1 MGEYRYRENVKRGM
15 AFVLAII
22 LGGMAFLPGFPVFPA
37 KAAPASGQ
45 QTTLTTAH
53 GDTLL
58 GHKLYC
64 IDKGGYAIWGIA
76 EKGDLYE
83 AHRPSQASVPLSSQE
98 QKYVFWA
105 MLSLRAAL
113 GDEKANTFIRAINVA
128 AKAQGKPEI
137 IKMVS
142 EEDLKT
148 ILYVPVVRAKYP
160 WLEAAASNSEA
171 YMQMGGM
178 LSGGGSGKENTG
190 VGGGKIPNVIASS
203 TSLGTAKQ
211 VDAATL
217 TLSFAPDGSDWDF
230 IRSVPLEFSNNDGV
244 SFSPV
249 PTDGWTYTKTDSQIV
264 FKNPNPKPSKAL
276 IRFRVEGTPYASGG
290 GGYAS
295 AEEAIDQSLQI
306 WECVTCSGTHGGGTP
321 AKSDPWIHQRMA
333 WMELGMVPVNYFAA
347 LAGDPTPVPEQ
358 GGIQFEVFRHEE
370 DFTSTYNLQMYKYD
384 HETGKAL
391 EGARFG
397 FFERF
402 DDKNRVNTERD
413 GAAELYEGG
422 EPYASHYQDEPV
434 LWDGF
439 RQVGSAVTDGDGYAS
454 QTVEH
459 GYHYDKTFCDGH
471 PAPAFVPVPEEEE
484 DEEGEVINEDEIEA
498 AQAENIRLAN
508 SWLLCEEECERK
520 AGGDFEGVH
529 FHWIMEEVD
538 AGEIEGIASD
548 GGSEGETPDAG
559 PTTGADGETSYAKS
573 GCQEDCGQTYEKF
586 ISMKYSYTWKEFK
599 ARDGYILH
607 DEHADDLP
615 IEIITTDAS
624 EHGANAAF
632 GGGYSRDVVL
642 GTKSVRRSQGIGE
655 AFGNQNGESEAKAGI
670 SEKNGWDRRSASGW
684 TIRENLAAFLGE
696 SPAFPGP
703 LKMRVLPQ
711 RVVLFTAL
719 DAALLGKGTP
729 SEAEIGEKPQ
739 DTGSKAGRN
748 RSKTSE
754 NKQDINEKGRKLTQE
769 KKEAT
774 ASEMKVSISERLVNR
789 VQKGFVFID
798 EADDDLEEAEKAERA
813 SIRRYM
819 ATGSD
824 LLTTEA
830 GFYTSWHL
838 PSSLYQNPQLSQ
850 RTETLASAAEE
861 SLFSPAYESAL
872 VSASVG
878 SAIEP
883 GSAGNFSHCNGADG
897 GKDAW
902 RIYDHRTEGEVHIN
916 KKDLDLK
923 RGENESYNALGDAQ
937 GDATLEGAVYGLF
950 AAEDLLHPDGKTG
963 VVYRANHLVAVATT
977 DKNGDASF
985 LACTEAPGRT
995 YDYSKGTI
1003 ADAADGWRKKAPGNL
1018 YTQDAAIDDY
1028 TADKAWE
1035 RIYYNNTS
1043 KNGNAWI
1050 GRPLLMGEYYVKELS
1065 RSEGFELS
1073 IGNKLHAVTNL
1084 G

>member
-148 ILYVPVVRAKYP
+148 ILYVPAVRAKYP

-190 VGGGKIPNVIASS
+190 VGGGKIPDVIASS

-249 PTDGWTYTKTDSQIV
+249 PTDGWTYTKTDSQII

-358 GGIQFEVFRHEE
+358 GGIRFEVFRHEE

-484 DEEGEVINEDEIEA
+484 DEEGEVINEEEIEA

-508 SWLLCEEECERK
+508 SWLLCEEECEEK

-655 AFGNQNGESEAKAGI
+655 ASGNQNGESAG
-670 SEKNGWDRRSASGW
+670 K
-684 TIRENLAAFLGE
+684 
-696 SPAFPGP
+696 SPVFPG
-703 LKMRVLPQ
+703 LLEMRVLPQ
-711 RVVLFTAL
+711 RMVLFTAL
-719 DAALLGKGTP
+719 DAALLGKATP
-729 SEAEIGEKPQ
+729 SEAEIGEKSQ
-739 DTGSKAGRN
+739 DTGNKAGRKRN
-748 RSKTSE
+748 KTSE
-754 NKQDINEKGRKLTQE
+754 NEQDINEKDRKLTQE

-798 EADDDLEEAEKAERA
+798 EADDDLEEAEKAERE

-830 GFYTSWHL
+830 GFYTSWHS
-838 PSSLYQNPQLSQ
+838 PSLLYQNPQLSQ
-850 RTETLASAAEE
+850 RTETLAGAAAE
-861 SLFSPAYESAL
+861 SLFFPAYESAL

-897 GKDAW
+897 EKDAW

-923 RGENESYNALGDAQ
+923 QGENESYNALGDSQ
-937 GDATLEGAVYGLF
+937 G
-950 AAEDLLHPDGKTG
+950 
-963 VVYRANHLVAVATT
+963 
-977 DKNGDASF
+977 
-985 LACTEAPGRT
+985 
-995 YDYSKGTI
+995 
-1003 ADAADGWRKKAPGNL
+1003 
-1018 YTQDAAIDDY
+1018 
-1028 TADKAWE
+1028 
-1035 RIYYNNTS
+1035 RI
-1043 KNGNAWI
+1043 K
-1050 GRPLLMGEYYVKELS
+1050 
-1065 RSEGFELS
+1065 
-1073 IGNKLHAVTNL
+1073 
-1084 G
+1084 

>member
-15 AFVLAII
+15 AFALAII
-22 LGGMAFLPGFPVFPA
+22 LGGMAFLPGFPAFPA
-37 KAAPASGQ
+37 KAAPAIGQ
-45 QTTLTTAH
+45 QTALTTAH

-148 ILYVPVVRAKYP
+148 ILYVPAVRAKYP
-160 WLEAAASNSEA
+160 WLEAAVSNSEA

-370 DFTSTYNLQMYKYD
+370 DFASTYNLQMYKYD

-559 PTTGADGETSYAKS
+559 PMTGADGETSYAKS

-607 DEHADDLP
+607 DRHADDLP

-624 EHGANAAF
+624 EHGANASF
-632 GGGYSRDVVL
+632 GGGHSRDVAL
-642 GTKSVRRSQGIGE
+642 GTKSVRRSQGIGDALE
-655 AFGNQNGESEAKAGI
+655 NRNEESAGKTGFFGKIGLDDQ
-670 SEKNGWDRRSASGW
+670 SAPGG
-684 TIRENLAAFLGE
+684 TIWENLTTLPGE
-696 SPAFPGP
+696 EAVFPES

-711 RVVLFTAL
+711 RIVLFTAL
-719 DAALLGKGTP
+719 DAALLREATP
-729 SEAEIGEKPQ
+729 SEE
-739 DTGSKAGRN
+739 
-748 RSKTSE
+748 
-754 NKQDINEKGRKLTQE
+754 
-769 KKEAT
+769 EAT

-830 GFYTSWHL
+830 GFYTSWHS

-850 RTETLASAAEE
+850 RTETLAGAAAE
-861 SLFSPAYESAL
+861 SLFFPAYESAL

-897 GKDAW
+897 EKDAW

-923 RGENESYNALGDAQ
+923 KGENESYNALGDSQ

-963 VVYRANHLVAVATT
+963 VVYRAQSSGGGGDDRQKWRCLVSGMYRGAGA
-977 DKNGDASF
+977 
-985 LACTEAPGRT
+985 
-995 YDYSKGTI
+995 
-1003 ADAADGWRKKAPGNL
+1003 NL
-1018 YTQDAAIDDY
+1018 
-1028 TADKAWE
+1028 
-1035 RIYYNNTS
+1035 
-1043 KNGNAWI
+1043 
-1050 GRPLLMGEYYVKELS
+1050 
-1065 RSEGFELS
+1065 
-1073 IGNKLHAVTNL
+1073 
-1084 G
+1084 

>member
-22 LGGMAFLPGFPVFPA
+22 LGGMAFLPGFPVFPV

-137 IKMVS
+137 IRMVS

-148 ILYVPVVRAKYP
+148 ILYVPAVRAKYP

-190 VGGGKIPNVIASS
+190 VGGGKIPDVIASS

-249 PTDGWTYTKTDSQIV
+249 PTDGWTYTKTDSQII

-295 AEEAIDQSLQI
+295 AEEVIDQSLQI

-347 LAGDPTPVPEQ
+347 LAGEPTPVPEQ

-422 EPYASHYQDEPV
+422 EPYASHYQDELV

-459 GYHYDKTFCDGH
+459 GYHYD
-471 PAPAFVPVPEEEE
+471 
-484 DEEGEVINEDEIEA
+484 
-498 AQAENIRLAN
+498 
-508 SWLLCEEECERK
+508 
-520 AGGDFEGVH
+520 
-529 FHWIMEEVD
+529 
-538 AGEIEGIASD
+538 
-548 GGSEGETPDAG
+548 
-559 PTTGADGETSYAKS
+559 
-573 GCQEDCGQTYEKF
+573 
-586 ISMKYSYTWKEFK
+586 
-599 ARDGYILH
+599 
-607 DEHADDLP
+607 
-615 IEIITTDAS
+615 
-624 EHGANAAF
+624 
-632 GGGYSRDVVL
+632 
-642 GTKSVRRSQGIGE
+642 
-655 AFGNQNGESEAKAGI
+655 
-670 SEKNGWDRRSASGW
+670 
-684 TIRENLAAFLGE
+684 
-696 SPAFPGP
+696 
-703 LKMRVLPQ
+703 
-711 RVVLFTAL
+711 
-719 DAALLGKGTP
+719 
-729 SEAEIGEKPQ
+729 
-739 DTGSKAGRN
+739 
-748 RSKTSE
+748 
-754 NKQDINEKGRKLTQE
+754 
-769 KKEAT
+769 
-774 ASEMKVSISERLVNR
+774 
-789 VQKGFVFID
+789 
-798 EADDDLEEAEKAERA
+798 
-813 SIRRYM
+813 
-819 ATGSD
+819 
-824 LLTTEA
+824 
-830 GFYTSWHL
+830 
-838 PSSLYQNPQLSQ
+838 
-850 RTETLASAAEE
+850 
-861 SLFSPAYESAL
+861 
-872 VSASVG
+872 
-878 SAIEP
+878 
-883 GSAGNFSHCNGADG
+883 
-897 GKDAW
+897 
-902 RIYDHRTEGEVHIN
+902 
-916 KKDLDLK
+916 
-923 RGENESYNALGDAQ
+923 
-937 GDATLEGAVYGLF
+937 
-950 AAEDLLHPDGKTG
+950 
-963 VVYRANHLVAVATT
+963 
-977 DKNGDASF
+977 
-985 LACTEAPGRT
+985 
-995 YDYSKGTI
+995 
-1003 ADAADGWRKKAPGNL
+1003 
-1018 YTQDAAIDDY
+1018 
-1028 TADKAWE
+1028 
-1035 RIYYNNTS
+1035 
-1043 KNGNAWI
+1043 
-1050 GRPLLMGEYYVKELS
+1050 
-1065 RSEGFELS
+1065 
-1073 IGNKLHAVTNL
+1073 
-1084 G
+1084 

>member
-1 MGEYRYRENVKRGM
+1 M
-15 AFVLAII
+15 
-22 LGGMAFLPGFPVFPA
+22 
-37 KAAPASGQ
+37 
-45 QTTLTTAH
+45 
-53 GDTLL
+53 
-58 GHKLYC
+58 
-64 IDKGGYAIWGIA
+64 
-76 EKGDLYE
+76 
-83 AHRPSQASVPLSSQE
+83 
-98 QKYVFWA
+98 
-105 MLSLRAAL
+105 
-113 GDEKANTFIRAINVA
+113 
-128 AKAQGKPEI
+128 
-137 IKMVS
+137 
-142 EEDLKT
+142 
-148 ILYVPVVRAKYP
+148 
-160 WLEAAASNSEA
+160 
-171 YMQMGGM
+171 
-178 LSGGGSGKENTG
+178 
-190 VGGGKIPNVIASS
+190 
-203 TSLGTAKQ
+203 
-211 VDAATL
+211 
-217 TLSFAPDGSDWDF
+217 
-230 IRSVPLEFSNNDGV
+230 
-244 SFSPV
+244 
-249 PTDGWTYTKTDSQIV
+249 
-264 FKNPNPKPSKAL
+264 
-276 IRFRVEGTPYASGG
+276 EGTPYASGG

-306 WECVTCSGTHGGGTP
+306 WECVTCSETHGGGTP

-347 LAGDPTPVPEQ
+347 LAGAPTPVPEQ

-471 PAPAFVPVPEEEE
+471 PAPTFVPVPEEEE

-508 SWLLCEEECERK
+508 SWLLCEEECEGK

-529 FHWIMEEVD
+529 FHWMMEEVD
-538 AGEIEGIASD
+538 AGEIESIASD

-607 DEHADDLP
+607 DRHADDLP

-642 GTKSVRRSQGIGE
+642 GTKSVRKSQGIGE
-655 AFGNQNGESEAKAGI
+655 ASENQNGESAGKTGI
-670 SEKNGWDRRSASGW
+670 SGKNGWDRRSPSGW

-696 SPAFPGP
+696 SPVFPGP

-719 DAALLGKGTP
+719 DAALLGKATP

-754 NKQDINEKGRKLTQE
+754 NEQDINEKGRKLTQE

-798 EADDDLEEAEKAERA
+798 EADDD
-813 SIRRYM
+813 
-819 ATGSD
+819 
-824 LLTTEA
+824 
-830 GFYTSWHL
+830 
-838 PSSLYQNPQLSQ
+838 
-850 RTETLASAAEE
+850 
-861 SLFSPAYESAL
+861 
-872 VSASVG
+872 
-878 SAIEP
+878 
-883 GSAGNFSHCNGADG
+883 
-897 GKDAW
+897 
-902 RIYDHRTEGEVHIN
+902 
-916 KKDLDLK
+916 
-923 RGENESYNALGDAQ
+923 
-937 GDATLEGAVYGLF
+937 
-950 AAEDLLHPDGKTG
+950 
-963 VVYRANHLVAVATT
+963 
-977 DKNGDASF
+977 
-985 LACTEAPGRT
+985 
-995 YDYSKGTI
+995 
-1003 ADAADGWRKKAPGNL
+1003 
-1018 YTQDAAIDDY
+1018 
-1028 TADKAWE
+1028 
-1035 RIYYNNTS
+1035 
-1043 KNGNAWI
+1043 
-1050 GRPLLMGEYYVKELS
+1050 
-1065 RSEGFELS
+1065 
-1073 IGNKLHAVTNL
+1073 
-1084 G
+1084 

>member
-105 MLSLRAAL
+105 MLSLKAAL

-148 ILYVPVVRAKYP
+148 ILYVPAVRAKYP

-249 PTDGWTYTKTDSQIV
+249 PTDGWTYIKTDSQIV

-397 FFERF
+397 FFECF

-471 PAPAFVPVPEEEE
+471 PAPVFVPVPEEEE

-559 PTTGADGETSYAKS
+559 PMTGADGETSYAKS

-655 AFGNQNGESEAKAGI
+655 ALENRNEESAGKTGFFGRIGLDAQSAPGGTIWKNLTNLPGEDAV
-670 SEKNGWDRRSASGW
+670 
-684 TIRENLAAFLGE
+684 FPE
-696 SPAFPGP
+696 S

-711 RVVLFTAL
+711 RIVLFTAL
-719 DAALLGKGTP
+719 DAALLREATP
-729 SEAEIGEKPQ
+729 SEE
-739 DTGSKAGRN
+739 
-748 RSKTSE
+748 
-754 NKQDINEKGRKLTQE
+754 
-769 KKEAT
+769 EAT
-774 ASEMKVSISERLVNR
+774 ASEMKVSISDHLVNR

-798 EADDDLEEAEKAERA
+798 EADDDLEEAEKAERE
-813 SIRRYM
+813 SIRRYT

-830 GFYTSWHL
+830 DFYTSWHS
-838 PSSLYQNPQLSQ
+838 PSLLYRNPQLSQ
-850 RTETLASAAEE
+850 RTETLAGAAAE
-861 SLFSPAYESAL
+861 SLFFPAYEAAL

-897 GKDAW
+897 EKDAW

-923 RGENESYNALGDAQ
+923 KGENESYNALGDAQ

-1035 RIYYNNTS
+1035 RIYYNNTEWKCLDWTPAS
-1043 KNGNAWI
+1043 DGGILCQGIKPIRG
-1050 GRPLLMGEYYVKELS
+1050 L
-1065 RSEGFELS
+1065 
-1073 IGNKLHAVTNL
+1073 
-1084 G
+1084 

>member
-15 AFVLAII
+15 AFALAII

-148 ILYVPVVRAKYP
+148 ILYVPAVRAKYP

-178 LSGGGSGKENTG
+178 LSGGGSRKENTG

-370 DFTSTYNLQMYKYD
+370 DFASTYNLQMYKYD

-498 AQAENIRLAN
+498 AQAENIRL
-508 SWLLCEEECERK
+508 
-520 AGGDFEGVH
+520 
-529 FHWIMEEVD
+529 
-538 AGEIEGIASD
+538 
-548 GGSEGETPDAG
+548 PD
-559 PTTGADGETSYAKS
+559 PT
-573 GCQEDCGQTYEKF
+573 
-586 ISMKYSYTWKEFK
+586 
-599 ARDGYILH
+599 
-607 DEHADDLP
+607 
-615 IEIITTDAS
+615 
-624 EHGANAAF
+624 
-632 GGGYSRDVVL
+632 
-642 GTKSVRRSQGIGE
+642 
-655 AFGNQNGESEAKAGI
+655 
-670 SEKNGWDRRSASGW
+670 
-684 TIRENLAAFLGE
+684 
-696 SPAFPGP
+696 
-703 LKMRVLPQ
+703 
-711 RVVLFTAL
+711 
-719 DAALLGKGTP
+719 
-729 SEAEIGEKPQ
+729 
-739 DTGSKAGRN
+739 
-748 RSKTSE
+748 
-754 NKQDINEKGRKLTQE
+754 
-769 KKEAT
+769 
-774 ASEMKVSISERLVNR
+774 
-789 VQKGFVFID
+789 
-798 EADDDLEEAEKAERA
+798 
-813 SIRRYM
+813 
-819 ATGSD
+819 
-824 LLTTEA
+824 
-830 GFYTSWHL
+830 
-838 PSSLYQNPQLSQ
+838 
-850 RTETLASAAEE
+850 
-861 SLFSPAYESAL
+861 
-872 VSASVG
+872 
-878 SAIEP
+878 
-883 GSAGNFSHCNGADG
+883 
-897 GKDAW
+897 
-902 RIYDHRTEGEVHIN
+902 
-916 KKDLDLK
+916 
-923 RGENESYNALGDAQ
+923 
-937 GDATLEGAVYGLF
+937 
-950 AAEDLLHPDGKTG
+950 
-963 VVYRANHLVAVATT
+963 
-977 DKNGDASF
+977 
-985 LACTEAPGRT
+985 
-995 YDYSKGTI
+995 
-1003 ADAADGWRKKAPGNL
+1003 
-1018 YTQDAAIDDY
+1018 
-1028 TADKAWE
+1028 
-1035 RIYYNNTS
+1035 
-1043 KNGNAWI
+1043 
-1050 GRPLLMGEYYVKELS
+1050 
-1065 RSEGFELS
+1065 
-1073 IGNKLHAVTNL
+1073 
-1084 G
+1084 

>member
-148 ILYVPVVRAKYP
+148 ILYVPAVRAKYP

-249 PTDGWTYTKTDSQIV
+249 PTDGWTYTKTDSQII

-358 GGIQFEVFRHEE
+358 GGIRFEVFRHEE

-484 DEEGEVINEDEIEA
+484 DEEGEVINEEEIEA

-508 SWLLCEEECERK
+508 SWLLCEEECEKK

-655 AFGNQNGESEAKAGI
+655 ASGNQNGESAG
-670 SEKNGWDRRSASGW
+670 K
-684 TIRENLAAFLGE
+684 
-696 SPAFPGP
+696 SPVFPGP

-729 SEAEIGEKPQ
+729 SEAEIGEKLQ
-739 DTGSKAGRN
+739 DTGNKAGRKRN
-748 RSKTSE
+748 KTSE
-754 NKQDINEKGRKLTQE
+754 NEQDINEKDRKLTQE

-774 ASEMKVSISERLVNR
+774 ASEMKVSISDHLVNR

-798 EADDDLEEAEKAERA
+798 EADDDLEEADKAERE
-813 SIRRYM
+813 SIRRYT

-824 LLTTEA
+824 LLITGA
-830 GFYTSWHL
+830 DFYTSWQS
-838 PSSLYQNPQLSQ
+838 PSSLYQNLQLSQ
-850 RTETLASAAEE
+850 RTETLAGAAAE
-861 SLFSPAYESAL
+861 SLFFPAYESAL

-897 GKDAW
+897 EKDAW

-923 RGENESYNALGDAQ
+923 KGENESYNALGDAQ
-937 GDATLEGAVYGLF
+937 GDATLEGAV
-950 AAEDLLHPDGKTG
+950 
-963 VVYRANHLVAVATT
+963 
-977 DKNGDASF
+977 
-985 LACTEAPGRT
+985 
-995 YDYSKGTI
+995 
-1003 ADAADGWRKKAPGNL
+1003 
-1018 YTQDAAIDDY
+1018 
-1028 TADKAWE
+1028 
-1035 RIYYNNTS
+1035 
-1043 KNGNAWI
+1043 
-1050 GRPLLMGEYYVKELS
+1050 
-1065 RSEGFELS
+1065 
-1073 IGNKLHAVTNL
+1073 
-1084 G
+1084 

>member
-105 MLSLRAAL
+105 MLSLKAAL

-148 ILYVPVVRAKYP
+148 ILYVPAVRAKYP

-249 PTDGWTYTKTDSQIV
+249 PTDGWTYIKTDSQIV

-471 PAPAFVPVPEEEE
+471 PAPVFVPVPEEEE

-559 PTTGADGETSYAKS
+559 PMTGADGETSYAKS

-655 AFGNQNGESEAKAGI
+655 ALENRNEESAGKTGFFGRIGLDAQSAPGGTIWMNLTNLPGEDAV
-670 SEKNGWDRRSASGW
+670 
-684 TIRENLAAFLGE
+684 FPE
-696 SPAFPGP
+696 S

-711 RVVLFTAL
+711 QIVLFTAL
-719 DAALLGKGTP
+719 DAALLREATP
-729 SEAEIGEKPQ
+729 SEE
-739 DTGSKAGRN
+739 
-748 RSKTSE
+748 
-754 NKQDINEKGRKLTQE
+754 
-769 KKEAT
+769 EAT
-774 ASEMKVSISERLVNR
+774 ASEMKVSISDHLVNR

-798 EADDDLEEAEKAERA
+798 EADDDLEEAEKAERE
-813 SIRRYM
+813 SIRRYT

-830 GFYTSWHL
+830 DFYTSWHS
-838 PSSLYQNPQLSQ
+838 PSLLYRNPQLSQ
-850 RTETLASAAEE
+850 RTETLAGAAAE
-861 SLFSPAYESAL
+861 SLFFPAYEAAL

-897 GKDAW
+897 EKDAW
-902 RIYDHRTEGEVHIN
+902 RIYDHRTEGEGHIN

-923 RGENESYNALGDAQ
+923 KGENESYNALGDAQ

-995 YDYSKGTI
+995 YDYSKGQLRMQRMDGERKRREICIHKMRRSMIIRQIKPGSGFIITI
-1003 ADAADGWRKKAPGNL
+1003 RQRMEMPGLDAR
-1018 YTQDAAIDDY
+1018 
-1028 TADKAWE
+1028 
-1035 RIYYNNTS
+1035 
-1043 KNGNAWI
+1043 
-1050 GRPLLMGEYYVKELS
+1050 
-1065 RSEGFELS
+1065 F
-1073 IGNKLHAVTNL
+1073 
-1084 G
+1084 

>member
-1 MGEYRYRENVKRGM
+1 
-15 AFVLAII
+15 
-22 LGGMAFLPGFPVFPA
+22 
-37 KAAPASGQ
+37 
-45 QTTLTTAH
+45 
-53 GDTLL
+53 
-58 GHKLYC
+58 
-64 IDKGGYAIWGIA
+64 
-76 EKGDLYE
+76 
-83 AHRPSQASVPLSSQE
+83 
-98 QKYVFWA
+98 
-105 MLSLRAAL
+105 
-113 GDEKANTFIRAINVA
+113 
-128 AKAQGKPEI
+128 
-137 IKMVS
+137 
-142 EEDLKT
+142 
-148 ILYVPVVRAKYP
+148 
-160 WLEAAASNSEA
+160 
-171 YMQMGGM
+171 MQMGGM
-178 LSGGGSGKENTG
+178 LSGGGNGKENTG

-249 PTDGWTYTKTDSQIV
+249 PTDGWTYTKTDSQII

-321 AKSDPWIHQRMA
+321 AKSDPWIHQRMV
-333 WMELGMVPVNYFAA
+333 WMELGVVPVNYFAA
-347 LAGDPTPVPEQ
+347 LAGAPTPIPEQ

-471 PAPAFVPVPEEEE
+471 PAPTFVPVPEEEE

-508 SWLLCEEECERK
+508 SWLLCEEECEGK

-529 FHWIMEEVD
+529 FHWMMEEVD

-655 AFGNQNGESEAKAGI
+655 ASENQNGESAG
-670 SEKNGWDRRSASGW
+670 K
-684 TIRENLAAFLGE
+684 
-696 SPAFPGP
+696 SPVFPGP

-830 GFYTSWHL
+830 GFYTSWHS

-850 RTETLASAAEE
+850 RTETLAGAAAE
-861 SLFSPAYESAL
+861 SLFFPAYESAF

-897 GKDAW
+897 EKDAW

-923 RGENESYNALGDAQ
+923 KGENESYNALGDSQ
-937 GDATLEGAVYGLF
+937 GGCNAGRCSIWIVCSRRSAASGRENRGSLPGQSSGGGGDDRQKWRCLVSGMYRGAG
-950 AAEDLLHPDGKTG
+950 
-963 VVYRANHLVAVATT
+963 ANL
-977 DKNGDASF
+977 
-985 LACTEAPGRT
+985 
-995 YDYSKGTI
+995 
-1003 ADAADGWRKKAPGNL
+1003 
-1018 YTQDAAIDDY
+1018 
-1028 TADKAWE
+1028 
-1035 RIYYNNTS
+1035 
-1043 KNGNAWI
+1043 
-1050 GRPLLMGEYYVKELS
+1050 
-1065 RSEGFELS
+1065 
-1073 IGNKLHAVTNL
+1073 
-1084 G
+1084 

>member
-15 AFVLAII
+15 AFALAII
-22 LGGMAFLPGFPVFPA
+22 LGGMAFLPGFPAFPA
-37 KAAPASGQ
+37 KAAPAIGQ
-45 QTTLTTAH
+45 QTALTTAH

-113 GDEKANTFIRAINVA
+113 GDEKANTFIRAINVV

-148 ILYVPVVRAKYP
+148 ILYVPAVRAKYP
-160 WLEAAASNSEA
+160 WLEAAVSNSEA

-559 PTTGADGETSYAKS
+559 PMTGADGETSYAKS

-607 DEHADDLP
+607 DRHADDLP

-624 EHGANAAF
+624 EHGANASF
-632 GGGYSRDVVL
+632 GGGHSRDVAL
-642 GTKSVRRSQGIGE
+642 GTKSVRRSQGIGDALE
-655 AFGNQNGESEAKAGI
+655 NRNEESAGKTGFFGKIGLDDQ
-670 SEKNGWDRRSASGW
+670 SAPGG
-684 TIRENLAAFLGE
+684 TIWENLTTLPGE
-696 SPAFPGP
+696 EAVFPES

-711 RVVLFTAL
+711 RIVLFTAL
-719 DAALLGKGTP
+719 DAALLREATP
-729 SEAEIGEKPQ
+729 SEE
-739 DTGSKAGRN
+739 
-748 RSKTSE
+748 
-754 NKQDINEKGRKLTQE
+754 
-769 KKEAT
+769 EAT
-774 ASEMKVSISERLVNR
+774 ASELKVSISDHLVNR

-798 EADDDLEEAEKAERA
+798 EADDDLEEAEKAERE
-813 SIRRYM
+813 SIRRYT

-830 GFYTSWHL
+830 DFYTSWHS
-838 PSSLYQNPQLSQ
+838 PSLLYQNPQLSQ
-850 RTETLASAAEE
+850 RTETLAGAAEE
-861 SLFSPAYESAL
+861 SLFFPAYESAL

-977 DKNGDASF
+977 DK
-985 LACTEAPGRT
+985 
-995 YDYSKGTI
+995 
-1003 ADAADGWRKKAPGNL
+1003 WRCLVSGMYRGAGANL
-1018 YTQDAAIDDY
+1018 
-1028 TADKAWE
+1028 
-1035 RIYYNNTS
+1035 
-1043 KNGNAWI
+1043 
-1050 GRPLLMGEYYVKELS
+1050 
-1065 RSEGFELS
+1065 
-1073 IGNKLHAVTNL
+1073 
-1084 G
+1084 

>member
-1 MGEYRYRENVKRGM
+1 
-15 AFVLAII
+15 
-22 LGGMAFLPGFPVFPA
+22 
-37 KAAPASGQ
+37 
-45 QTTLTTAH
+45 
-53 GDTLL
+53 
-58 GHKLYC
+58 
-64 IDKGGYAIWGIA
+64 
-76 EKGDLYE
+76 
-83 AHRPSQASVPLSSQE
+83 
-98 QKYVFWA
+98 
-105 MLSLRAAL
+105 
-113 GDEKANTFIRAINVA
+113 
-128 AKAQGKPEI
+128 
-137 IKMVS
+137 
-142 EEDLKT
+142 
-148 ILYVPVVRAKYP
+148 
-160 WLEAAASNSEA
+160 
-171 YMQMGGM
+171 
-178 LSGGGSGKENTG
+178 
-190 VGGGKIPNVIASS
+190 
-203 TSLGTAKQ
+203 
-211 VDAATL
+211 
-217 TLSFAPDGSDWDF
+217 
-230 IRSVPLEFSNNDGV
+230 
-244 SFSPV
+244 
-249 PTDGWTYTKTDSQIV
+249 
-264 FKNPNPKPSKAL
+264 
-276 IRFRVEGTPYASGG
+276 
-290 GGYAS
+290 
-295 AEEAIDQSLQI
+295 
-306 WECVTCSGTHGGGTP
+306 
-321 AKSDPWIHQRMA
+321 
-333 WMELGMVPVNYFAA
+333 MVPVNYFAE

-391 EGARFG
+391 EGSRFG

-471 PAPAFVPVPEEEE
+471 PAPTFVPVPEEEE
-484 DEEGEVINEDEIEA
+484 DEEGEVINEEEIEA

-508 SWLLCEEECERK
+508 SWLLCEEECEGK

-655 AFGNQNGESEAKAGI
+655 ASGNQNGESAG
-670 SEKNGWDRRSASGW
+670 K
-684 TIRENLAAFLGE
+684 
-696 SPAFPGP
+696 SPVFPGP

-711 RVVLFTAL
+711 RMVLFTAL
-719 DAALLGKGTP
+719 DAALLGKATP
-729 SEAEIGEKPQ
+729 SEAEIGEKSQ
-739 DTGSKAGRN
+739 DTGNKAGRKRN
-748 RSKTSE
+748 KTSE
-754 NKQDINEKGRKLTQE
+754 NEQDINEKDRKLTQE

-774 ASEMKVSISERLVNR
+774 ASEMKVSISDHLVNR

-830 GFYTSWHL
+830 GFYTSWHS

-850 RTETLASAAEE
+850 RTETLAGQRARYIS
-861 SLFSPAYESAL
+861 
-872 VSASVG
+872 
-878 SAIEP
+878 I
-883 GSAGNFSHCNGADG
+883 
-897 GKDAW
+897 K
-902 RIYDHRTEGEVHIN
+902 RI
-916 KKDLDLK
+916 
-923 RGENESYNALGDAQ
+923 
-937 GDATLEGAVYGLF
+937 
-950 AAEDLLHPDGKTG
+950 
-963 VVYRANHLVAVATT
+963 
-977 DKNGDASF
+977 
-985 LACTEAPGRT
+985 
-995 YDYSKGTI
+995 
-1003 ADAADGWRKKAPGNL
+1003 
-1018 YTQDAAIDDY
+1018 
-1028 TADKAWE
+1028 
-1035 RIYYNNTS
+1035 
-1043 KNGNAWI
+1043 WI
-1050 GRPLLMGEYYVKELS
+1050 
-1065 RSEGFELS
+1065 
-1073 IGNKLHAVTNL
+1073 
-1084 G
+1084 

>member
-529 FHWIMEEVD
+529 FHWMMEEVD

-655 AFGNQNGESEAKAGI
+655 ASGNQNGESEAKAGI

>member
-22 LGGMAFLPGFPVFPA
+22 LGGMAFLPGFPVFPV

-83 AHRPSQASVPLSSQE
+83 AHCPSQASVPLSSQE

-148 ILYVPVVRAKYP
+148 ILYVPAVRAKYP

-190 VGGGKIPNVIASS
+190 VGGGKIPDVIASS

-249 PTDGWTYTKTDSQIV
+249 PTDGWTYTKTDSQII

-276 IRFRVEGTPYASGG
+276 IRFRVEGTPYALGG

-333 WMELGMVPVNYFAA
+333 WMELGMVPVNYFAE

-471 PAPAFVPVPEEEE
+471 PAPTFVPVPEEEE

-508 SWLLCEEECERK
+508 SWLLCEEECEGK

-529 FHWIMEEVD
+529 FHWMMEEVD

-615 IEIITTDAS
+615 IEIITIDAS

-655 AFGNQNGESEAKAGI
+655 ASGNQNGESEAKAGI
-670 SEKNGWDRRSASGW
+670 SGKNGWERRSASGW
-684 TIRENLAAFLGE
+684 TIRENLAAFLGK
-696 SPAFPGP
+696 SPVFPGP

-711 RVVLFTAL
+711 RMVLFTAL

-729 SEAEIGEKPQ
+729 SEAEIGEKSQ
-739 DTGSKAGRN
+739 DTGNKAGRKRN
-748 RSKTSE
+748 KTSE
-754 NKQDINEKGRKLTQE
+754 NEQDINEKDRKLTQE

-774 ASEMKVSISERLVNR
+774 ASEMKVSISDHLVNR

-798 EADDDLEEAEKAERA
+798 EADDDLEEAEKAERE

-830 GFYTSWHL
+830 GFYTSWHS
-838 PSSLYQNPQLSQ
+838 PSLLYQNPQ
-850 RTETLASAAEE
+850 
-861 SLFSPAYESAL
+861 
-872 VSASVG
+872 
-878 SAIEP
+878 
-883 GSAGNFSHCNGADG
+883 
-897 GKDAW
+897 
-902 RIYDHRTEGEVHIN
+902 
-916 KKDLDLK
+916 
-923 RGENESYNALGDAQ
+923 
-937 GDATLEGAVYGLF
+937 
-950 AAEDLLHPDGKTG
+950 
-963 VVYRANHLVAVATT
+963 
-977 DKNGDASF
+977 
-985 LACTEAPGRT
+985 
-995 YDYSKGTI
+995 
-1003 ADAADGWRKKAPGNL
+1003 
-1018 YTQDAAIDDY
+1018 
-1028 TADKAWE
+1028 
-1035 RIYYNNTS
+1035 
-1043 KNGNAWI
+1043 
-1050 GRPLLMGEYYVKELS
+1050 
-1065 RSEGFELS
+1065 
-1073 IGNKLHAVTNL
+1073 
-1084 G
+1084 

>member
-37 KAAPASGQ
+37 KAAPASCQ

-105 MLSLRAAL
+105 MLSLKAAL

-148 ILYVPVVRAKYP
+148 ILYVPAVRAKYP

-249 PTDGWTYTKTDSQIV
+249 PTDGWTYIKTDSQIV

-471 PAPAFVPVPEEEE
+471 PAPVFVPVPEEEE

-559 PTTGADGETSYAKS
+559 PMTGADGETSYAKS

-655 AFGNQNGESEAKAGI
+655 ALENRNEESAGKTGFFGRIGLDAQSAPGGTIWMNLTNLPGEDAV
-670 SEKNGWDRRSASGW
+670 
-684 TIRENLAAFLGE
+684 FPE
-696 SPAFPGP
+696 S

-711 RVVLFTAL
+711 QIVLFTAL
-719 DAALLGKGTP
+719 DAALLREATP
-729 SEAEIGEKPQ
+729 SEE
-739 DTGSKAGRN
+739 
-748 RSKTSE
+748 
-754 NKQDINEKGRKLTQE
+754 
-769 KKEAT
+769 EAT
-774 ASEMKVSISERLVNR
+774 ASEMKVSISDHLVNR

-798 EADDDLEEAEKAERA
+798 EADDDLEEAEKAERE
-813 SIRRYM
+813 SIRRYT

-830 GFYTSWHL
+830 DFYTSWHS
-838 PSSLYQNPQLSQ
+838 PSLLYRNPQLSQ
-850 RTETLASAAEE
+850 RTETLAGAAAE
-861 SLFSPAYESAL
+861 SLFFPAYEAAL

-897 GKDAW
+897 EKDAW

-923 RGENESYNALGDAQ
+923 KGENESYNALGDAQ

-1035 RIYYNNTS
+1035 RIYYNNT
-1043 KNGNAWI
+1043 
-1050 GRPLLMGEYYVKELS
+1050 
-1065 RSEGFELS
+1065 
-1073 IGNKLHAVTNL
+1073 
-1084 G
+1084 

>member
-1 MGEYRYRENVKRGM
+1 MDGARNG
-15 AFVLAII
+15 
-22 LGGMAFLPGFPVFPA
+22 
-37 KAAPASGQ
+37 SGQ
-45 QTTLTTAH
+45 LFC
-53 GDTLL
+53 
-58 GHKLYC
+58 C
-64 IDKGGYAIWGIA
+64 IG
-76 EKGDLYE
+76 
-83 AHRPSQASVPLSSQE
+83 
-98 QKYVFWA
+98 
-105 MLSLRAAL
+105 
-113 GDEKANTFIRAINVA
+113 
-128 AKAQGKPEI
+128 
-137 IKMVS
+137 
-142 EEDLKT
+142 
-148 ILYVPVVRAKYP
+148 
-160 WLEAAASNSEA
+160 
-171 YMQMGGM
+171 
-178 LSGGGSGKENTG
+178 
-190 VGGGKIPNVIASS
+190 
-203 TSLGTAKQ
+203 
-211 VDAATL
+211 
-217 TLSFAPDGSDWDF
+217 
-230 IRSVPLEFSNNDGV
+230 
-244 SFSPV
+244 
-249 PTDGWTYTKTDSQIV
+249 
-264 FKNPNPKPSKAL
+264 
-276 IRFRVEGTPYASGG
+276 
-290 GGYAS
+290 
-295 AEEAIDQSLQI
+295 
-306 WECVTCSGTHGGGTP
+306 
-321 AKSDPWIHQRMA
+321 
-333 WMELGMVPVNYFAA
+333 
-347 LAGDPTPVPEQ
+347 GDPTPVPEQ

-471 PAPAFVPVPEEEE
+471 PAPTFVPVPEEEE

-508 SWLLCEEECERK
+508 SWLLCEEECEGK

-529 FHWIMEEVD
+529 FHWMMEEVD

-624 EHGANAAF
+624 EHGANVAF

-655 AFGNQNGESEAKAGI
+655 ASGNQNGESAG
-670 SEKNGWDRRSASGW
+670 K
-684 TIRENLAAFLGE
+684 
-696 SPAFPGP
+696 SPVFPGP

-711 RVVLFTAL
+711 RMVLFTAL

-754 NKQDINEKGRKLTQE
+754 NEQDINEKGRKLTQE

-789 VQKGFVFID
+789 VQNGFVFID

-830 GFYTSWHL
+830 GFYTSWHS
-838 PSSLYQNPQLSQ
+838 PSLLFQNPQLSQ
-850 RTETLASAAEE
+850 RTETLAGAAAE
-861 SLFSPAYESAL
+861 SLFFPAYESAL

-897 GKDAW
+897 EKEAW

-923 RGENESYNALGDAQ
+923 QGENESYNALGDSQ

-985 LACTEAPGRT
+985 LACTETPGRT
-995 YDYSKGTI
+995 YDYSKGSI

-1073 IGNKLHAVTNL
+1073 VGNKLHAVTNL
-1084 G
+1084 GQDLEAATLEPGEGYAHISMQMYGEEQAGDGGADTNEIFFSAESKDTKEEFMRLRCRGCRRV

>member
-1 MGEYRYRENVKRGM
+1 MGEYRYRENAKRGM

-22 LGGMAFLPGFPVFPA
+22 LGGMAFLPGFPVFPV

-148 ILYVPVVRAKYP
+148 ILYVPAVRAKYP

-249 PTDGWTYTKTDSQIV
+249 PTDGWTYTKTDSQII

-276 IRFRVEGTPYASGG
+276 IRFRVEGTPYALGG

-333 WMELGMVPVNYFAA
+333 WMELGMVPVNYFAE

-434 LWDGF
+434 L
-439 RQVGSAVTDGDGYAS
+439 
-454 QTVEH
+454 
-459 GYHYDKTFCDGH
+459 
-471 PAPAFVPVPEEEE
+471 
-484 DEEGEVINEDEIEA
+484 
-498 AQAENIRLAN
+498 
-508 SWLLCEEECERK
+508 
-520 AGGDFEGVH
+520 
-529 FHWIMEEVD
+529 
-538 AGEIEGIASD
+538 
-548 GGSEGETPDAG
+548 
-559 PTTGADGETSYAKS
+559 
-573 GCQEDCGQTYEKF
+573 
-586 ISMKYSYTWKEFK
+586 
-599 ARDGYILH
+599 
-607 DEHADDLP
+607 
-615 IEIITTDAS
+615 
-624 EHGANAAF
+624 
-632 GGGYSRDVVL
+632 
-642 GTKSVRRSQGIGE
+642 
-655 AFGNQNGESEAKAGI
+655 
-670 SEKNGWDRRSASGW
+670 
-684 TIRENLAAFLGE
+684 
-696 SPAFPGP
+696 
-703 LKMRVLPQ
+703 
-711 RVVLFTAL
+711 
-719 DAALLGKGTP
+719 
-729 SEAEIGEKPQ
+729 
-739 DTGSKAGRN
+739 
-748 RSKTSE
+748 
-754 NKQDINEKGRKLTQE
+754 
-769 KKEAT
+769 
-774 ASEMKVSISERLVNR
+774 
-789 VQKGFVFID
+789 
-798 EADDDLEEAEKAERA
+798 
-813 SIRRYM
+813 
-819 ATGSD
+819 
-824 LLTTEA
+824 
-830 GFYTSWHL
+830 
-838 PSSLYQNPQLSQ
+838 
-850 RTETLASAAEE
+850 
-861 SLFSPAYESAL
+861 
-872 VSASVG
+872 
-878 SAIEP
+878 
-883 GSAGNFSHCNGADG
+883 
-897 GKDAW
+897 
-902 RIYDHRTEGEVHIN
+902 
-916 KKDLDLK
+916 
-923 RGENESYNALGDAQ
+923 
-937 GDATLEGAVYGLF
+937 
-950 AAEDLLHPDGKTG
+950 
-963 VVYRANHLVAVATT
+963 
-977 DKNGDASF
+977 
-985 LACTEAPGRT
+985 
-995 YDYSKGTI
+995 
-1003 ADAADGWRKKAPGNL
+1003 
-1018 YTQDAAIDDY
+1018 
-1028 TADKAWE
+1028 
-1035 RIYYNNTS
+1035 
-1043 KNGNAWI
+1043 
-1050 GRPLLMGEYYVKELS
+1050 
-1065 RSEGFELS
+1065 
-1073 IGNKLHAVTNL
+1073 
-1084 G
+1084 

>member
-1 MGEYRYRENVKRGM
+1 MGEYRYRENMKQGM

-148 ILYVPVVRAKYP
+148 ILYVPAVRAKYP
-160 WLEAAASNSEA
+160 WLEAAVSNSEA

-471 PAPAFVPVPEEEE
+471 PAPTFVPVPEEEE

-508 SWLLCEEECERK
+508 SWLLCEEECEGK

-529 FHWIMEEVD
+529 FHWMMEEVD

-559 PTTGADGETSYAKS
+559 PMTGADGETSYAKS

-655 AFGNQNGESEAKAGI
+655 ASGNQNGESEAKAGI
-670 SEKNGWDRRSASGW
+670 SGKNGWERRSASGW

-696 SPAFPGP
+696 SPVFPGP

-719 DAALLGKGTP
+719 DAALLGKATP
-729 SEAEIGEKPQ
+729 SEAEIGEKSQ
-739 DTGSKAGRN
+739 DTGNKAGRKRN
-748 RSKTSE
+748 KTSE
-754 NKQDINEKGRKLTQE
+754 NEQDINEKDRKLTQE
-769 KKEAT
+769 KEEAT
-774 ASEMKVSISERLVNR
+774 ASEMKVSISDHLVNR

-798 EADDDLEEAEKAERA
+798 EADDDLEEAEKAERE
-813 SIRRYM
+813 SIRRYT

-824 LLTTEA
+824 LLITGA
-830 GFYTSWHL
+830 DFYTSWHS

-850 RTETLASAAEE
+850 RTETLVGAAAE
-861 SLFSPAYESAL
+861 SLFFLPM
-872 VSASVG
+872 
-878 SAIEP
+878 
-883 GSAGNFSHCNGADG
+883 N
-897 GKDAW
+897 
-902 RIYDHRTEGEVHIN
+902 RR
-916 KKDLDLK
+916 
-923 RGENESYNALGDAQ
+923 
-937 GDATLEGAVYGLF
+937 LF
-950 AAEDLLHPDGKTG
+950 PR
-963 VVYRANHLVAVATT
+963 VWVQR
-977 DKNGDASF
+977 
-985 LACTEAPGRT
+985 
-995 YDYSKGTI
+995 
-1003 ADAADGWRKKAPGNL
+1003 
-1018 YTQDAAIDDY
+1018 
-1028 TADKAWE
+1028 
-1035 RIYYNNTS
+1035 
-1043 KNGNAWI
+1043 
-1050 GRPLLMGEYYVKELS
+1050 
-1065 RSEGFELS
+1065 
-1073 IGNKLHAVTNL
+1073 
-1084 G
+1084 

>member
-15 AFVLAII
+15 AFALAII

-148 ILYVPVVRAKYP
+148 ILYVPAVRAKYP

-178 LSGGGSGKENTG
+178 LSGGGSRKENTG

-370 DFTSTYNLQMYKYD
+370 DFASTYNLQMYKYD

-559 PTTGADGETSYAKS
+559 PMTGADGETSYAKS

-607 DEHADDLP
+607 DRHADDLP

-624 EHGANAAF
+624 EHGANASF
-632 GGGYSRDVVL
+632 GGGHSRDVAL
-642 GTKSVRRSQGIGE
+642 GTKSVRRSQGIGDALE
-655 AFGNQNGESEAKAGI
+655 NRNEESAGKTGFFGKIGLDDQ
-670 SEKNGWDRRSASGW
+670 SAPGG
-684 TIRENLAAFLGE
+684 TIWENLTTLPGE
-696 SPAFPGP
+696 EAVFPES

-711 RVVLFTAL
+711 RIVLFTAL
-719 DAALLGKGTP
+719 DAALLREATP
-729 SEAEIGEKPQ
+729 SEE
-739 DTGSKAGRN
+739 
-748 RSKTSE
+748 
-754 NKQDINEKGRKLTQE
+754 
-769 KKEAT
+769 EAT
-774 ASEMKVSISERLVNR
+774 ASELKVSISDHLVNR

-798 EADDDLEEAEKAERA
+798 EADDDLEEAEKAERE
-813 SIRRYM
+813 SIRRYT

-830 GFYTSWHL
+830 DFYTSWHS
-838 PSSLYQNPQLSQ
+838 PSLLYQNPQLSQ
-850 RTETLASAAEE
+850 RTETLAGAAEE
-861 SLFSPAYESAL
+861 SLFFPAYESAL

-950 AAEDLLHPDGKTG
+950 AAEDLLHPDGKTEFPKQK
-963 VVYRANHLVAVATT
+963 
-977 DKNGDASF
+977 D
-985 LACTEAPGRT
+985 
-995 YDYSKGTI
+995 I
-1003 ADAADGWRKKAPGNL
+1003 KK
-1018 YTQDAAIDDY
+1018 
-1028 TADKAWE
+1028 
-1035 RIYYNNTS
+1035 
-1043 KNGNAWI
+1043 
-1050 GRPLLMGEYYVKELS
+1050 
-1065 RSEGFELS
+1065 
-1073 IGNKLHAVTNL
+1073 
-1084 G
+1084 

>member
-148 ILYVPVVRAKYP
+148 ILYVPAVRAKYP

-249 PTDGWTYTKTDSQIV
+249 PTDGWTYTKTDSQII

-358 GGIQFEVFRHEE
+358 GGIRFEVFRHEE

-471 PAPAFVPVPEEEE
+471 PAPVFVPVPEEEE

-632 GGGYSRDVVL
+632 GGGYSRDVAL

-655 AFGNQNGESEAKAGI
+655 ASGNQNGESEAKAGI

-696 SPAFPGP
+696 SPAFPGS

-798 EADDDLEEAEKAERA
+798 EADDDLEEAEKAERE
-813 SIRRYM
+813 SIRRYT

-830 GFYTSWHL
+830 DFYTSWHS

-850 RTETLASAAEE
+850 RTETLAGAAEE

-916 KKDLDLK
+916 KK
-923 RGENESYNALGDAQ
+923 
-937 GDATLEGAVYGLF
+937 
-950 AAEDLLHPDGKTG
+950 
-963 VVYRANHLVAVATT
+963 
-977 DKNGDASF
+977 
-985 LACTEAPGRT
+985 GR
-995 YDYSKGTI
+995 K
-1003 ADAADGWRKKAPGNL
+1003 
-1018 YTQDAAIDDY
+1018 
-1028 TADKAWE
+1028 
-1035 RIYYNNTS
+1035 
-1043 KNGNAWI
+1043 
-1050 GRPLLMGEYYVKELS
+1050 
-1065 RSEGFELS
+1065 
-1073 IGNKLHAVTNL
+1073 
-1084 G
+1084 

>member
-105 MLSLRAAL
+105 MLSLKAAL

-148 ILYVPVVRAKYP
+148 ILYVPAVRAKYP

-249 PTDGWTYTKTDSQIV
+249 PTDGWTYIKTDSQIV

-471 PAPAFVPVPEEEE
+471 PAPVFVPVPEEEE

-559 PTTGADGETSYAKS
+559 PMTGADGETSYAKS

-655 AFGNQNGESEAKAGI
+655 ALENRNEESAGKTGFFGRIGLDAQSAPGGTIWMNLTNLPGEDAV
-670 SEKNGWDRRSASGW
+670 
-684 TIRENLAAFLGE
+684 FPE
-696 SPAFPGP
+696 S

-711 RVVLFTAL
+711 QIVLFTAL
-719 DAALLGKGTP
+719 DAALLREATP
-729 SEAEIGEKPQ
+729 SEE
-739 DTGSKAGRN
+739 
-748 RSKTSE
+748 
-754 NKQDINEKGRKLTQE
+754 
-769 KKEAT
+769 EAT
-774 ASEMKVSISERLVNR
+774 ASEMKVSISDHLVNR

-798 EADDDLEEAEKAERA
+798 EADDDLEEAEKAERE
-813 SIRRYM
+813 SIRRYT

-830 GFYTSWHL
+830 DFYTSWHS
-838 PSSLYQNPQLSQ
+838 PSLLYRNPQLSQ
-850 RTETLASAAEE
+850 RTETLAGAAAE
-861 SLFSPAYESAL
+861 SLFFPAYEAAL

-897 GKDAW
+897 EKDAW

-923 RGENESYNALGDAQ
+923 KGENESYNALGDAQ

-963 VVYRANHLVAVATT
+963 VVYRANHLVAVAQSLAIWVSCSAW
-977 DKNGDASF
+977 AS
-985 LACTEAPGRT
+985 
-995 YDYSKGTI
+995 
-1003 ADAADGWRKKAPGNL
+1003 
-1018 YTQDAAIDDY
+1018 Q
-1028 TADKAWE
+1028 
-1035 RIYYNNTS
+1035 
-1043 KNGNAWI
+1043 
-1050 GRPLLMGEYYVKELS
+1050 
-1065 RSEGFELS
+1065 
-1073 IGNKLHAVTNL
+1073 
-1084 G
+1084 

>member
-1 MGEYRYRENVKRGM
+1 
-15 AFVLAII
+15 
-22 LGGMAFLPGFPVFPA
+22 
-37 KAAPASGQ
+37 
-45 QTTLTTAH
+45 
-53 GDTLL
+53 
-58 GHKLYC
+58 
-64 IDKGGYAIWGIA
+64 
-76 EKGDLYE
+76 
-83 AHRPSQASVPLSSQE
+83 
-98 QKYVFWA
+98 
-105 MLSLRAAL
+105 
-113 GDEKANTFIRAINVA
+113 
-128 AKAQGKPEI
+128 
-137 IKMVS
+137 MVS

-148 ILYVPVVRAKYP
+148 ILYVPAVRAKYP

-190 VGGGKIPNVIASS
+190 VGGGKIPDVIASS

-217 TLSFAPDGSDWDF
+217 TLSFAPDGSDWNF

-249 PTDGWTYTKTDSQIV
+249 PTDGWTYTKTDSQII

-276 IRFRVEGTPYASGG
+276 IRFRVEGTPYALGG

-471 PAPAFVPVPEEEE
+471 PAPTFVPVPEEEE

-508 SWLLCEEECERK
+508 SWLLCEEECEGK

-529 FHWIMEEVD
+529 FHWMMEEVD

-655 AFGNQNGESEAKAGI
+655 ASGNQNGESAG
-670 SEKNGWDRRSASGW
+670 K
-684 TIRENLAAFLGE
+684 
-696 SPAFPGP
+696 SPVFPGP

-711 RVVLFTAL
+711 RMVLFTAL
-719 DAALLGKGTP
+719 DAALLGKATP
-729 SEAEIGEKPQ
+729 SEAEIGEKSQ
-739 DTGSKAGRN
+739 DTGNKAGRKRN
-748 RSKTSE
+748 KTSE
-754 NKQDINEKGRKLTQE
+754 NEQDINEKDRKLTQE
-769 KKEAT
+769 KEEAT
-774 ASEMKVSISERLVNR
+774 ASEMKVSISDHLVNR

-798 EADDDLEEAEKAERA
+798 EADDDLEEAEKAERE

-830 GFYTSWHL
+830 GFYTSWHS

-850 RTETLASAAEE
+850 RTETLVGAAAE
-861 SLFSPAYESAL
+861 SLFFPAYESAL

-897 GKDAW
+897 EKDAW

-923 RGENESYNALGDAQ
+923 QGENES
-937 GDATLEGAVYGLF
+937 
-950 AAEDLLHPDGKTG
+950 
-963 VVYRANHLVAVATT
+963 
-977 DKNGDASF
+977 
-985 LACTEAPGRT
+985 
-995 YDYSKGTI
+995 
-1003 ADAADGWRKKAPGNL
+1003 
-1018 YTQDAAIDDY
+1018 
-1028 TADKAWE
+1028 
-1035 RIYYNNTS
+1035 
-1043 KNGNAWI
+1043 
-1050 GRPLLMGEYYVKELS
+1050 
-1065 RSEGFELS
+1065 
-1073 IGNKLHAVTNL
+1073 
-1084 G
+1084 

>member
-105 MLSLRAAL
+105 LLSLRAAL

-148 ILYVPVVRAKYP
+148 ILYVPAVRAKYP

-178 LSGGGSGKENTG
+178 LSDGGSRKENTG

-249 PTDGWTYTKTDSQIV
+249 PTDGWTYTKTDSQII

-358 GGIQFEVFRHEE
+358 GGIRFEVFRHEE

-508 SWLLCEEECERK
+508 SWLLCEEECEGK

-529 FHWIMEEVD
+529 FHWMMEEVD

-655 AFGNQNGESEAKAGI
+655 ASGNQNGESAG
-670 SEKNGWDRRSASGW
+670 K
-684 TIRENLAAFLGE
+684 
-696 SPAFPGP
+696 SPVFPGP

-711 RVVLFTAL
+711 RMVLFTAL

-739 DTGSKAGRN
+739 DTGNKAGRKRN
-748 RSKTSE
+748 KASE
-754 NKQDINEKGRKLTQE
+754 NEQDINEKDRKLTQE

-830 GFYTSWHL
+830 GFYTSWQS

-850 RTETLASAAEE
+850 RTETLAGAAAE
-861 SLFSPAYESAL
+861 SLFFPAYESAL

-897 GKDAW
+897 EKDAW

-923 RGENESYNALGDAQ
+923 KGENESYNALGDAQ

-950 AAEDLLHPDGKTG
+950 AAEDLLHHDRKTG
-963 VVYRANHLVAVATT
+963 VVYRDNHLVAVATT

-985 LACTEAPGRT
+985 WHVQRRRGEPMIIRKGRLRMQQMDGERKRREICIHKMRRSMTIRQIKPG
-995 YDYSKGTI
+995 SGFIITI
-1003 ADAADGWRKKAPGNL
+1003 RQRMGMPGLDAH
-1018 YTQDAAIDDY
+1018 
-1028 TADKAWE
+1028 
-1035 RIYYNNTS
+1035 
-1043 KNGNAWI
+1043 
-1050 GRPLLMGEYYVKELS
+1050 
-1065 RSEGFELS
+1065 F
-1073 IGNKLHAVTNL
+1073 
-1084 G
+1084 

>member
-15 AFVLAII
+15 AFALAII
-22 LGGMAFLPGFPVFPA
+22 LGGMAFLPGFPAFPA
-37 KAAPASGQ
+37 KAAPAIGQ
-45 QTTLTTAH
+45 QTALTTAH

-148 ILYVPVVRAKYP
+148 ILYVPAVRAKYP
-160 WLEAAASNSEA
+160 WLEAAVSNSEA

-391 EGARFG
+391 KGARFG

-439 RQVGSAVTDGDGYAS
+439 RQAGSVVTDGDGYAS

-471 PAPAFVPVPEEEE
+471 PAPAFVPVPEEE
-484 DEEGEVINEDEIEA
+484 GEVINEDEIEA

-508 SWLLCEEECERK
+508 SWLLCEEECEGK

-559 PTTGADGETSYAKS
+559 PMTGADGETSYAKS

-607 DEHADDLP
+607 DGHADDLP

-642 GTKSVRRSQGIGE
+642 GTKSVRKSQGIGE
-655 AFGNQNGESEAKAGI
+655 ASENQNGESAGKAGFFGKI
-670 SEKNGWDRRSASGW
+670 GLDDQSALGG
-684 TIRENLAAFLGE
+684 TIWENLTTLLGE
-696 SPAFPGP
+696 DAVFPES
-703 LKMRVLPQ
+703 LKMRILPQ
-711 RVVLFTAL
+711 RIVLFTAL
-719 DAALLGKGTP
+719 DAALLG
-729 SEAEIGEKPQ
+729 
-739 DTGSKAGRN
+739 
-748 RSKTSE
+748 
-754 NKQDINEKGRKLTQE
+754 
-769 KKEAT
+769 EAT
-774 ASEMKVSISERLVNR
+774 ASELKVSISDHLVNR

-798 EADDDLEEAEKAERA
+798 EADDDLEEAEKAERE
-813 SIRRYM
+813 SIRRYI

-830 GFYTSWHL
+830 GFYTSWHS

-850 RTETLASAAEE
+850 RTETLAGAAAE
-861 SLFSPAYESAL
+861 SLFFLAYEAAL

-897 GKDAW
+897 EKDAW

-923 RGENESYNALGDAQ
+923 KGENESYNALGDAQ

-995 YDYSKGTI
+995 YDYSKGSI

-1028 TADKAWE
+1028 TGDKAW
-1035 RIYYNNTS
+1035 
-1043 KNGNAWI
+1043 
-1050 GRPLLMGEYYVKELS
+1050 
-1065 RSEGFELS
+1065 
-1073 IGNKLHAVTNL
+1073 
-1084 G
+1084 

>member
-105 MLSLRAAL
+105 LLSLRAAL

-148 ILYVPVVRAKYP
+148 ILYVPAVRAKYP

-178 LSGGGSGKENTG
+178 LSDGGSRKENTG

-249 PTDGWTYTKTDSQIV
+249 PTDGWTYTKTDSQII

-358 GGIQFEVFRHEE
+358 GGIRFEVFRHEE

-508 SWLLCEEECERK
+508 SWLLCEEECEGK

-529 FHWIMEEVD
+529 FHWMMEEVD

-655 AFGNQNGESEAKAGI
+655 ASGNQNGESEAKAGI
-670 SEKNGWDRRSASGW
+670 SGKNGWERRSASGW

-696 SPAFPGP
+696 SPVFPGP
-703 LKMRVLPQ
+703 LEMRVLPQ
-711 RVVLFTAL
+711 RMVLFTAL

-739 DTGSKAGRN
+739 DTGNKAGRKRN
-748 RSKTSE
+748 KASE
-754 NKQDINEKGRKLTQE
+754 NEQDINEKDRKLTQE

-798 EADDDLEEAEKAERA
+798 EADDDLEEADKAERE
-813 SIRRYM
+813 SIRRYT

-830 GFYTSWHL
+830 GFYTSWQS

-850 RTETLASAAEE
+850 RTETLAGVRQQSHYF
-861 SLFSPAYESAL
+861 SLPM
-872 VSASVG
+872 
-878 SAIEP
+878 
-883 GSAGNFSHCNGADG
+883 N
-897 GKDAW
+897 
-902 RIYDHRTEGEVHIN
+902 RR
-916 KKDLDLK
+916 
-923 RGENESYNALGDAQ
+923 
-937 GDATLEGAVYGLF
+937 LF
-950 AAEDLLHPDGKTG
+950 PR
-963 VVYRANHLVAVATT
+963 VWVQR
-977 DKNGDASF
+977 
-985 LACTEAPGRT
+985 
-995 YDYSKGTI
+995 
-1003 ADAADGWRKKAPGNL
+1003 
-1018 YTQDAAIDDY
+1018 
-1028 TADKAWE
+1028 
-1035 RIYYNNTS
+1035 
-1043 KNGNAWI
+1043 
-1050 GRPLLMGEYYVKELS
+1050 
-1065 RSEGFELS
+1065 
-1073 IGNKLHAVTNL
+1073 
-1084 G
+1084 